1 MTEVDA
7 STTRDYGAIDILIN
21 PHTEHEA
28 NDRTTDDGFFDKV
41 RFPEQDRK
49 GVPIPELVRRLDSG
63 NIEAALVVAAKNGD
77 LRMQGSS
84 HWPVDRIAGYC
95 AQAPD
100 RLFGLAGADASSGR
114 ISESLRDIERAV
126 TEFGF
131 VGVHLLPH
139 WWGEAPD
146 SARFYPFYA
155 KCVELDVPIMMQ
167 VGHCLDYQRDR
178 ILPSVGRPITLDRIA
193 IDFPDLKL
201 IGIHVGWPWAEEMIS
216 VAYKHQNVYVA
227 GDAYGPKYWPKE
239 FVHFADRWRPE
250 KALWGSDWPAV
261 DPVRSVR
268 EVDELGMGEESKR
281 MFLRDNAI
289 KLFKLE
295 DRLRTTSTPTQTSDN
310 AA

>member
-1 MTEVDA
+1 MTDV
-7 STTRDYGAIDILIN
+7 SRDYGAIDILIN
-21 PHTEHEA
+21 PHTENEA
-28 NDRTTDDGFFDKV
+28 ADRTLDDGFYDKV
-41 RFPEQDRK
+41 RFPVEDRK
-49 GVPIPELVRRLDSG
+49 GVPIPELLRRLDTG
-63 NIEAALVVAAKNGD
+63 NVEAALLVAAKNGD
-77 LRMQGSS
+77 IRMKGSS
-84 HWPVDRIAGYC
+84 HWSVDQVAKYC
-95 AQAPD
+95 AEAPD
-100 RLFGLAGADASSGR
+100 RLFGLAGADASR

-139 WWGEAPD
+139 WFGEAPD
-146 SARFYPFYA
+146 HAKFYPFYA
-155 KCVELDVPIMMQ
+155 KCVELDIPIMMQ

-193 IDFPDLKL
+193 IDFPELKL
-201 IGIHVGWPWAEEMIS
+201 IGIHVGWPWAEEMVA
-216 VAYKHQNVYVA
+216 VAYKHANVYVA
-227 GDAYGPKYWPKE
+227 GDAYAPKYWPKE

-268 EVDELGMGEESKR
+268 EVEELGMGEKSQR

-295 DRLRTTSTPTQTSDN
+295 ARLRGASTADGGDS
-310 AA
+310 A

>member
-1 MTEVDA
+1 MTDA
-7 STTRDYGAIDILIN
+7 NERIARDYGAIDILIN
-21 PHTEHEA
+21 PHTEHEYA
-28 NDRTTDDGFFDKV
+28 DRTLDEGFFDKV
-41 RFPEQDRK
+41 RFPVEDRK

-63 NIEAALVVAAKNGD
+63 NIEAALLVAAKNGD
-77 LRMQGSS
+77 LRMKGSS
-84 HWPVDRIAGYC
+84 HWPIERIAEYC
-95 AQAPD
+95 SVAPD
-100 RLFGLAGADASSGR
+100 RLFGLAGADASR

-139 WWGEAPD
+139 WFGEAPD
-146 SARFYPFYA
+146 HAKFYPFYA

-178 ILPSVGRPITLDRIA
+178 VLPSVGRPITLDRIA
-193 IDFPDLKL
+193 IDFPELRL
-201 IGIHVGWPWAEEMIS
+201 IGIHVGWPWTEEMIA
-216 VAYKHQNVYVA
+216 VAYKHENVYIA
-227 GDAYGPKYWPKE
+227 GDAYAPKYWPKE

-268 EVDELGMGEESKR
+268 EVEELGMSEKSQR

-295 DRLRTTSTPTQTSDN
+295 KRLRSASTPARFGGD